1 MGQRVITFG
10 GREQPRLAS
19 AAAGIIPAPLEATV
33 SYGGGAALGPGAIM
47 SASGQMELYD
57 ELLGEE
63 PIARGIYTHLAVDVC
78 GATQEVLERVR
89 RRVATELADGR
100 LPVVIGGEHTVT
112 LGALAAVI
120 ERHGTGFTLL
130 TLDAHLDLR
139 DSYQGRQLSHAC
151 VMRRALEMGVAVR
164 WLGTRSCS
172 AAEAE
177 FAAAQGLKPMW
188 ARRVHQ
194 DGDWLDQSLAGLS
207 GPVYLSLDVDGLD
220 PSLMPCTGTPEPG
233 GLDWNQVTD
242 WLLAVAGSHRILGMD
257 LVELAPV
264 NGWPASDFTAARLLY
279 RALGLALRGPR

>member
-78 GATQEVLERVR
+78 GETPEVLERVR
-89 RRVATELADGR
+89 RRVATELAEGR

-151 VMRRALEMGVAVR
+151 VMRRALEMGIAVR

-177 FAAAQGLKPMW
+177 FAAAQGLEPMW
-188 ARRVHQ
+188 ARQVHQ
-194 DGDWLDQSLAGLS
+194 DGDWLDQALAGLS